1 MPSQNLNRRKF
12 LQHAVAALPVGA
24 VLMHQDL
31 RAQDLPQLTE
41 DDPAAAALLY
51 VHDAGTVDTSN
62 PLAARFE
69 AGQNCANCAQA
80 QGEEAEWRPCGI
92 FPGKLVNNNGWCSVW
107 APKA

>member
-51 VHDAGTVDTSN
+51 GHDAVSVDTSH
-62 PLAARFE
+62 PLAARFDD
-69 AGQNCANCAQA
+69 GQNCANCAQA
-80 QGEEAEWRPCGI
+80 QGVEAEWRPCGI
-92 FPGKLVNNNGWCSVW
+92 FPGKLVNNTVWCSVW